1 MQLGLRFVLLLNLCQ
16 LLLARLRHP
25 VLLLLFL
32 AYALDFH
39 KPRPKRKRLR
49 PLLQRLR

>member
-1 MQLGLRFVLLLNLCQ
+1 MQLGLRFVLLLDRLQ

-25 VLLLLFL
+25 ILLLLFL
-32 AYALDFH
+32 ACALKFH
-39 KPRPKRKRLR
+39 QQRPKRLRLR